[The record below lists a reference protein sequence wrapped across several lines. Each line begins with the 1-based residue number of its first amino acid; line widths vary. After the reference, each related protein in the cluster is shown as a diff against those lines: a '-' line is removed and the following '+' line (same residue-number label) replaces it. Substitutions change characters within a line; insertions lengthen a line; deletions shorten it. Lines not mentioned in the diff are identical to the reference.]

1 MTPKEKSDLKIIALN
16 FANQFKIS
24 GKDAYSD
31 IKSFD
36 EIKPDADKIFEWLIA
51 QRSQLNMDKSP
62 VTYIVRFTEENGIW
76 SASFEKIA

>member
-51 QRSQLNMDKSP
+51 
-62 VTYIVRFTEENGIW
+62 
-76 SASFEKIA
+76 